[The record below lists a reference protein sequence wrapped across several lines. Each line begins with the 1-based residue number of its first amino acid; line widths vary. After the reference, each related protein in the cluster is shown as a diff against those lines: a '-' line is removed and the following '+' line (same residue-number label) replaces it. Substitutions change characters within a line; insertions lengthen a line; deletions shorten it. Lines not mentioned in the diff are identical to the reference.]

1 MKLRMIAAPLA
12 TLAIGAALAAA
23 PMTASADGY
32 HRNSDRGTW
41 NGLALGAAA
50 LGIYG
55 IASHQPGLAVLG
67 LAGAG
72 YSEYRASNDY
82 RDRDW
87 DRDRD
92 YRVYRDRD
100 DWGRRNVRRDDFR
113 REDSR
118 RDRRF

>member
-12 TLAIGAALAAA
+12 TLAIGAALVAA
-23 PMTASADGY
+23 PMTASANGY
-32 HRNSDRGTW
+32 HRDSDRGTW

-55 IASHQPGLAVLG
+55 IASHQPVLTAVG
-67 LAGAG
+67 FVGTG
-72 YSEYRASNDY
+72 YSEIRANN
-82 RDRDW
+82 
-87 DRDRD
+87 D

-100 DWGRRNVRRDDFR
+100 DWGRRDF
-113 REDSR
+113 R